1 MNNTPES
8 SDTRQPIDR
17 FLAWESTQ
25 PRRHEYA
32 AGVVHALTGGTVRHS
47 LLTLNLVRL
56 LHGPARARHC
66 VVVASDVP
74 LLAAADRV
82 YYPDVM
88 LACGRT
94 PHDERIIEQ
103 PVLVAEVT
111 SPSTRAT
118 DQREKVE
125 AYCRLDA
132 LRLYLIIDQRRRH
145 VVAYARESLEQPWQR
160 AEYSGLEEQ
169 ITVPSFGTTFTVGAL
184 YDGVELPPLMVRDEF
199 AAWAEDDEAAR
210 ELEDLWRLQ

>member
-1 MNNTPES
+1 MQNNPEPNCARRS
-8 SDTRQPIDR
+8 LDR
-17 FLAWESTQ
+17 FLAWESRQ

-32 AGVVHALTGGTVRHS
+32 AGVVHAMTGGTVRHS
-47 LLTLNLVRL
+47 LLTLNLVQL
-56 LHGPARARHC
+56 LHGPSRARHC

-74 LLAAADRV
+74 LLAGFDRV

-88 LACGRT
+88 LACNGT
-94 PHDERIIEQ
+94 SHDQRVIER

-145 VVAYARESLEQPWQR
+145 VVAYARDSVEQPWQR

-169 ITVPSFGTTFTVGAL
+169 IIVPTFGITFTVGAL
-184 YDGVELPPLMVRDEF
+184 YEGVELSPLMVREEF
-199 AAWAEDDEAAR
+199 AAWAEDDLAAR
-210 ELEDLWRLQ
+210 ELEDLWDTQ

>member
-1 MNNTPES
+1 MQNTPEPS
-8 SDTRQPIDR
+8 TARQSIDR
-17 FLAWESTQ
+17 FLAWESRQ

-32 AGVVHALTGGTVRHS
+32 AGVVHAMTGGTVRHS

-56 LHGPARARHC
+56 LHGPSRARRC

-74 LLAAADRV
+74 LLAAVDRV

-88 LACGRT
+88 LACGGT
-94 PHDERIIEQ
+94 SQDERLIER

-125 AYCRLDA
+125 AYCRLDS

-145 VVAYARESLEQPWQR
+145 VVAYARDSVEQPWQR
-160 AEYSGLEEQ
+160 TEYAGLDEQ
-169 ITVPSFGTTFTVGAL
+169 IAVPTFDCTFTVGSL
-184 YDGVELPPLMVRDEF
+184 YEGVELPPLMVREEF
-199 AAWAEDDEAAR
+199 TAWAEDDDAAR
-210 ELEDLWRLQ
+210 ELDDLWDTQ